1 MQGPRGRLSTHLLPC
16 QPRSAVPVRQRE
28 RQPPG
33 KHGACLH
40 LLPPVPLLN
49 MYTQPFTVL
58 SGLLQEYMSLLESW
72 VEQIPK
78 LDVDLSRL
86 TG

>member
-1 MQGPRGRLSTHLLPC
+1 
-16 QPRSAVPVRQRE
+16 
-28 RQPPG
+28 
-33 KHGACLH
+33 
-40 LLPPVPLLN
+40 